1 MANDWTAFS
10 RAVEGGG
17 KEAAAA
23 VR

>member
-10 RAVEGGG
+10 RAVEDGG
-17 KEAAAA
+17 KDGAAA